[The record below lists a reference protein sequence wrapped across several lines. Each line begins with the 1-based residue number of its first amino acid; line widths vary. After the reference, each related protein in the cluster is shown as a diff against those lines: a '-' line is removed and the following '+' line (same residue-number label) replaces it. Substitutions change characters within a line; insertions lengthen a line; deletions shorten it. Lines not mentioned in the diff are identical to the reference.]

1 MKTALILSGGG
12 ARAAYQVGVLKAL
25 SELIPKNEKNPF
37 NIICGTSAGAI
48 NAAKIATEMDDFH
61 HSISQLEG
69 LWSNLSSANVHKV
82 DYATVLK
89 SIVKIFASFFHSGIA
104 KGKPLSLFDNK
115 PLYNLLKRSINM
127 DRLNTMVTE
136 EHLHALSI
144 NALGYSSGQN
154 IAFFQ
159 GHASIEP
166 WHKARRLGSRA
177 ALQHKHLMA
186 SSAIPAVF
194 PSVRL
199 NQEYFGDGALRQSAP
214 LSSAL
219 HLGADKILVIGV
231 SGNGPEVEVG
241 PSMHS
246 PSIAQVFGNMLN
258 SDFIDSL
265 DEDVAMLERFNKFA
279 SYMSKKEQQVA
290 GIRPVD
296 ILVIKPSAQ
305 FDLLAAEYEHHL
317 PKSMRFLLSIVGANK
332 KGDGSSLASYL
343 LFEKAYCVALIEQG
357 YKDAMQQVDQIE
369 AFLNVEKSA
378 TLA

>member
-25 SELIPKNEKNPF
+25 AEIIPKEQANPF

-61 HSISQLEG
+61 HAINELEG
-69 LWSNLSSANVHKV
+69 LWSNLTSEDVHKV
-82 DYATVLK
+82 DYYTVLK
-89 SIVKIFASFFHSGIA
+89 SIVKILASFFHSGIA
-104 KGKPLSLFDNK
+104 KGKPLSLFDNR
-115 PLYNLLKRSINM
+115 PLSNLLKRSINM

-144 NALGYSSGQN
+144 NALGYSSGHN

-159 GHASIEP
+159 GHASIESWNKP
-166 WHKARRLGSRA
+166 RRLGFRA

-231 SGNGPEVEVG
+231 SGNSSEVEAT

-258 SDFIDSL
+258 SDFIDAL

-279 SYMSKKEQQVA
+279 NCMTEKEQQA
-290 GIRPVD
+290 ADIRPVD
-296 ILVIKPSAQ
+296 ILVIKPSVQ
-305 FDLLAAEYEHHL
+305 FDLLAAQYEHHL

-332 KGDGSSLASYL
+332 KGHGSSLASYV
-343 LFEKAYCVALIEQG
+343 LFEKAYCSALIEQG
-357 YKDAMQQVDQIE
+357 YKDAMQQVAQIHE
-369 AFLNVEKSA
+369 FLK
-378 TLA
+378 

>member
-25 SELIPKNEKNPF
+25 AELIPNDQANPF
-37 NIICGTSAGAI
+37 TIISGTSAGAI

-61 HSISQLEG
+61 HAIQDLES
-69 LWSNLSSANVHKV
+69 LWSNLTSANVHKV
-82 DYATVLK
+82 DYFTVLK
-89 SIVKIFASFFHSGIA
+89 SIVKILASFFHSGIA

-115 PLYNLLKRSINM
+115 PLFNLLKRSINM
-127 DRLNTMVTE
+127 DRLNAMVTK

-159 GHASIEP
+159 GHSSIES
-166 WHKARRLGSRA
+166 WSKARRVGVKA

-194 PSVRL
+194 PAVRL
-199 NQEYFGDGALRQSAP
+199 EHEYFGDGALRQSAP

-231 SGNGPEVEVG
+231 SGNTPELEPG
-241 PSMHS
+241 ISMHS

-258 SDFIDSL
+258 SDFIDAL

-279 SYMSKKEQQVA
+279 NCMTEKEQQSA
-290 GIRPVD
+290 DIRPVD
-296 ILVIKPSAQ
+296 ILVIKPSVQ
-305 FDLLAAEYEHHL
+305 FDLMAAEYEHHL

-332 KGDGSSLASYL
+332 KGDGNSLASYV
-343 LFEKAYCVALIEQG
+343 LFEKAYCTALIEQG
-357 YKDAMQQVDQIE
+357 YKDAMAQVDQIDE
-369 AFLNVEKSA
+369 FLK
-378 TLA
+378 